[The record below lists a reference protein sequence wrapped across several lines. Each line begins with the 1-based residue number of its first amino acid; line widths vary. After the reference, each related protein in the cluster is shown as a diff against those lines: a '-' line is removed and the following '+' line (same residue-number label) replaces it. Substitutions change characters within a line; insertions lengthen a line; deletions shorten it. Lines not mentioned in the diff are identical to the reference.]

1 MVRVSSPPTV
11 TEEDEFYTT
20 VSQYLRMKAII
31 ADMTKEANKLRD
43 SLSEQVETRGE
54 ADDSGSYW
62 LPLESEIEGVASL
75 KRERRVSHS
84 LDDEVA
90 ERILKERGL
99 YDRCYDTVPVLNQ
112 DEVMTCLVEE
122 LLTQEEVE
130 EMFPA
135 KVTWAFVPKKA

>member
-1 MVRVSSPPTV
+1 MVRVSSPTV
-11 TEEDEFYTT
+11 TEEDEFNTT

-43 SLSEQVETRGE
+43 SLSEQVESRGE
-54 ADDSGSYW
+54 TDDSGSYW
-62 LPLESEIEGVASL
+62 LLLEGEIEGVTSL

-84 LDDEVA
+84 LDDEAA
-90 ERILKERGL
+90 ERILKQRDL
-99 YDRCYDTVPVLNQ
+99 YDRCYDLVPVLNQ

-122 LLTQEEVE
+122 RLTQEEVAQ
-130 EMFPA
+130 MFPA